1 LYKECEKTL
10 IDNWAKVFG
19 ELEQAFV
26 KSGLSCRDKYIIY
39 LTKYGTGGSYNLPNT
54 VVINIVSSARER
66 VLSVIIHEIVHLAI
80 EKQIVKYKIT
90 QWQKEVIVD
99 SFLNK
104 VYPGMLKQ
112 QNYPFDM
119 SETQKIFEKY
129 YPDAE
134 LIMSNISK
142 LE

>member
-1 LYKECEKTL
+1 
-10 IDNWAKVFG
+10 
-19 ELEQAFV
+19 
-26 KSGLSCRDKYIIY
+26 
-39 LTKYGTGGSYNLPNT
+39 
-54 VVINIVSSARER
+54 
-66 VLSVIIHEIVHLAI
+66 
-80 EKQIVKYKIT
+80 
-90 QWQKEVIVD
+90 VIVD